1 MTIRTLTLCALLLA
15 IGTTAEGKTYVAERY
30 HSNVEVLRGGTLRVT
45 ETVTLRFEQGT
56 FTEFFRRLPTRST
69 DGIEFVSASMDGQIF
84 TAGDGPGHV
93 QIERGSSRLRVTWR
107 FPAVANTSR
116 TFALTYLVHGT
127 VRQEEHA
134 DAVGWTLLPTE
145 HDYRIEAVAAEIVLP
160 IAPSAQ
166 PTLETRRV
174 GESTVAVDGTR
185 IRVDG
190 RNIGKNGWIEAW
202 VRTPRGSIVDAA
214 PAWQQRKEHARQRS
228 GAWVLAASV
237 IFVAGVA
244 LLLGIRQG
252 YDPPPEDLSPGTAW
266 SAPPDPLPPPLAGV
280 LLTNGTANLEHAMA
294 AIIALADR
302 GSIRIEE
309 TSRSLGQRAFS
320 ITRTA
325 TGGALT
331 PVEERTLEIIFKGR
345 HGAETTVTLAK
356 ARSRLTQQLR
366 RFREVVNP
374 EMKAAGL
381 LDEDRQAVRRRFLRA
396 GLTALVGAAV
406 LAMAMAVAQLPRQY
420 GGWPLLLPLALG
432 VVAIVAFIAH
442 AAHTPLSN
450 EGVRRSNQWRGFR
463 RYLREVARDREAPP
477 GDAAVGQLLPFAV
490 ALGVASGWSAY
501 LKRHR
506 SAAPPWFRAASG
518 DGANPGVAFAA
529 FVSTG
534 GSGAGGHGHGGGGGA
549 AGGGAS
555 GAR

>member
-1 MTIRTLTLCALLLA
+1 MRTLTLCALLLA

-45 ETVTLRFEQGT
+45 ETVTLRFEEGT
-56 FTEFFRRLPTRST
+56 FTQFFRRVPTRST
-69 DGIEFVSASMDGQIF
+69 EGIEVVSASMDGQIF
-84 TAGDGPGHV
+84 TAGAGPGHV
-93 QIERGSSRLRVTWR
+93 EIEPGSSRLRVTWR
-107 FPAVANTSR
+107 FPAVANASR

-145 HDYRIEAVAAEIVLP
+145 HDYRIETVAAEIVLP

-174 GESTVAVDGTR
+174 GESSVAVDGSR
-185 IRVDG
+185 VRVDG

-202 VRTPRGSIVDAA
+202 VRAPRGSIVDAP
-214 PAWQQRKEHARQRS
+214 PAWQQREEHARQLS

-252 YDPPPEDLSPGTAW
+252 YDPPPEDLSPVTAW

-294 AIIALADR
+294 AVISLADR
-302 GSIRIEE
+302 GDIRIEA

-320 ITRTA
+320 ITRTS
-325 TGGALT
+325 TGRAFT
-331 PVEERTLEIIFKGR
+331 PVEERTLEIIFSGR

-356 ARSRLTQQLR
+356 ARSRLTQHLR

-396 GLTALVGAAV
+396 GLTALVAAAV
-406 LAMAMAVAQLPRQY
+406 MAMAMAVAQLPHQY

-432 VVAIVAFIAH
+432 AVAIVACIAH

-450 EGVRRSNQWRGFR
+450 EGVRRSNRWRGFQ
-463 RYLREVARDREAPP
+463 RYLREVARDREAAP

-506 SAAPPWFRAASG
+506 SAAPPWFRAASL

-529 FVSTG
+529 FVSSG

>member
-45 ETVTLRFEQGT
+45 ETVTLRFEEGT
-56 FTEFFRRLPTRST
+56 FTQFFRRVPTRST

-93 QIERGSSRLRVTWR
+93 EIERSSSRLRVTWR
-107 FPAVANTSR
+107 FPPVANTSR

-127 VRQEEHA
+127 VRQEAHA

-145 HDYRIEAVAAEIVLP
+145 HDYRIESVAAEIVLP

-185 IRVDG
+185 VRVDG

-214 PAWQQRKEHARQRS
+214 PAWQQREEHARQRS

-252 YDPPPEDLSPGTAW
+252 YDPPPEDLSPSTAW

-294 AIIALADR
+294 AIISLADR
-302 GSIRIEE
+302 GDIRIEE

-320 ITRTA
+320 ITRTS

-331 PVEERTLEIIFKGR
+331 PVDERTLEIIFKGR

-356 ARSRLTQQLR
+356 ARSRLTQHLR

-381 LDEDRQAVRRRFLRA
+381 LDEDRQAVRRRFLGA
-396 GLTALVGAAV
+396 GLTALVAAAV
-406 LAMAMAVAQLPRQY
+406 MAMAMVVVQLPRQY
-420 GGWPLLLPLALG
+420 GGWPLLLPVALG

-463 RYLREVARDREAPP
+463 RYLREVARDREAAP

-534 GSGAGGHGHGGGGGA
+534 GSGAGSHGGGGGA

-555 GAR
+555 GAS